1 MTLHQIKTAEIN
13 SAVITGAG
21 EGKKKGGGGRKGMF
35 SVKEAEI
42 WKHVEDKAAANLQPV
57 TTQSRGFRYT
67 TDLRTTC

>member
-21 EGKKKGGGGRKGMF
+21 GKKRGGGEEGMF

-42 WKHVEDKAAANLQPV
+42 WKHIEDQATANLQPV
-57 TTQSRGFRYT
+57 TTQSRGIRYA